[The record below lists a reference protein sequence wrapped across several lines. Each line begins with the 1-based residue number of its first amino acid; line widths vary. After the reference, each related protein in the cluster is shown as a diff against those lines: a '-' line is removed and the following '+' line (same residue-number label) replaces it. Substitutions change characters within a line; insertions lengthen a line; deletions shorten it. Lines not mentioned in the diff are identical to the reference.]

1 MRIQSSILL
10 LQGCPKA
17 KIANRN
23 RLNEIF
29 ANSTNLKRR
38 ERSFRRQVDEYGRGS
53 SKGRATI
60 NKKQTVKNSE
70 MGYNSLL
77 FNEHLSIMEKDLEYE
92 RKTIEKRE
100 EILSN
105 LELQLTSKDG
115 DENQFFNEQ
124 NSPRRATSRRRKYES
139 PKVKFNMSSEKKP
152 AQSRRLFNYPIKN
165 NDNNTINQNI
175 RRKKARKRHLRN

>member
-1 MRIQSSILL
+1 
-10 LQGCPKA
+10 
-17 KIANRN
+17 
-23 RLNEIF
+23 
-29 ANSTNLKRR
+29 
-38 ERSFRRQVDEYGRGS
+38 
-53 SKGRATI
+53 
-60 NKKQTVKNSE
+60 